1 MIQVK
6 PKILYKKEIIRNN
19 LKEINIYKPI
29 LNTKK
34 YNTHTYLQNGNL
46 CFFEK
51 LDSQIT
57 PPQCIILNY
66 TKLNKKHIMDSS
78 ESDDDL

>member
-19 LKEINIYKPI
+19 IKEINLYQPI

-34 YNTHTYLQNGNL
+34 YNTHTYLPNGNV

-51 LDSQIT
+51 LDQQINQ
-57 PPQCIILNY
+57 PRCLILNY
-66 TKLNKKHIMDSS
+66 QKNNKKHIMDSS
-78 ESDDDL
+78 ESDNDL

>member
-6 PKILYKKEIIRNN
+6 TQILYKKEIIRNN
-19 LKEINIYKPI
+19 LKEINFNQPI

-34 YNTHTYLQNGNL
+34 HNTHTYLQNGNV

-51 LDSQIT
+51 LDQQIT
-57 PPQCIILNY
+57 PPRCLILNY
-66 TKLNKKHIMDSS
+66 QKNNKKHIMDSS
-78 ESDDDL
+78 ESDDDF